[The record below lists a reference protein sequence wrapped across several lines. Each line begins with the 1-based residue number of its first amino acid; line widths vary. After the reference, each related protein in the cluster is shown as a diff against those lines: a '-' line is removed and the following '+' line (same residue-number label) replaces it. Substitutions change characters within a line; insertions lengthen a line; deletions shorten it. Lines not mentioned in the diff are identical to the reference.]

1 MRGSRELRMR
11 EKLLSAVAAVVL
23 GAAAAQA
30 APTLA
35 GRAVWASPRDAGTSE
50 ATVAAFVEQLA
61 RAHVNTLVM
70 EVKNASGLYW
80 PSERFAAA
88 VAEGYRE
95 FDFPAVLIREC
106 HARGIAVHAWFFDFA
121 EGADAHV
128 VRQHPEW
135 LALDP
140 QGRPTTAE
148 VLRGRPYRLAW
159 MCPARRPGYTDQ
171 WLIPVIEEFAS
182 RYDVDAIHHDY
193 VRYPGD
199 LAPDSYCF
207 CDYCLEAIPRYA
219 SYYSTARPDDPLL
232 APMDRPHLEAH
243 WERSPRVLP
252 PNWKDYG
259 REMKSRLL
267 LEGSF
272 FPGGNRD
279 LDYFFYEYRA
289 HHVALFTREVKE
301 AVAKRKPGV
310 EFSAAV
316 FRNPVQSGRFIGQDW
331 RRFAPWVDTLMPMD
345 YRSHYAGDF
354 EAHLDLLAEN
364 VQQQKAWA
372 RDFKRLWIGVAA
384 YQLYAAEREPLV
396 RMRSLLREG
405 GSLAE
410 LRAAFEPIDPPLA
423 AAAPE
428 LRAALA
434 AYLAEPRQPEAVAA
448 KLDGFLASPPPG
460 YYPPERLTRTLERV
474 RAQGIEG
481 VVIFS
486 AGGLTSA
493 GLWPAAGEFFGR

>member
-1 MRGSRELRMR
+1 MLRSHELRVR
-11 EKLLSAVAAVVL
+11 RQLPSAL
-23 GAAAAQA
+23 GALVLAASAAQA
-30 APTLA
+30 APTLL

-50 ATVAAFVEQLA
+50 ASVEAFVEQLA

-70 EVKNASGLYW
+70 EVKNAAGIHW
-80 PSERFAAA
+80 PSERFAPA
-88 VAEGYRE
+88 VVPGYGD
-95 FDFPAVLIREC
+95 FDFPAVLIRAC
-106 HARGIAVHAWFFDFA
+106 HARKIAVHAWFFDFA

-135 LALDP
+135 LARSP
-140 QGRPTTAE
+140 QGRPTTDE

-171 WLIPVIEEFAS
+171 WLIPLVEEFAA
-182 RYDVDAIHHDY
+182 RYDVDGVHHDY

-199 LAPDSYCF
+199 LAPDTYCF

-219 SYYSTARPDDPLL
+219 SYYSEARPDDPLL
-232 APMDRPHLEAH
+232 SPMDRPHLEAH
-243 WERSPRVLP
+243 WEKSPRVLP

-259 REMKSRLL
+259 LEMKSRLL

-331 RRFAPWVDTLMPMD
+331 RRFAPFVDTLMPMD

-364 VQQQKAWA
+364 VRQQKEWA
-372 RDFKRLWIGVAA
+372 RDFKRLWIGIAA
-384 YQLYAAEREPLV
+384 GQLYAAERDPLV
-396 RMRSLLREG
+396 RMRTLLREG
-405 GSLAE
+405 GPLAE
-410 LRAAFEPIDPPLA
+410 LRAAFELVEASLA
-423 AAAPE
+423 SAAPE
-428 LRAALA
+428 LRAAIA
-434 AYLAEPRQPEAVAA
+434 AYLSEPQQPEALAA
-448 KLDGFLASPPPG
+448 RLDALLASPPPG

-474 RAQGIEG
+474 RGEG
-481 VVIFS
+481 VEGIVVFS
-486 AGGLTSA
+486 AGGLSSA
-493 GLWPAAGEFFGR
+493 GLWPTLAEFFGR

>member
-1 MRGSRELRMR
+1 MLHVAGLKRIAVTLGVACVVAMATAA
-11 EKLLSAVAAVVL
+11 SAEPSL
-23 GAAAAQA
+23 Q
-30 APTLA
+30 
-35 GRAVWASPRDAGTSE
+35 GRAVWASPRDAGTSD
-50 ATVAAFVEQLA
+50 ASVTAFVEQLA

-70 EVKNASGLYW
+70 EVKTSAGLFW
-80 PSERFAAA
+80 PSDRFAPA
-88 VAEGYRE
+88 VVEGYRE
-95 FDFPAVLIREC
+95 FDLPAVLIREC
-106 HARGIAVHAWFFDFA
+106 HKRKIAVHAWFFDFA
-121 EGADAHV
+121 EGAGSYV
-128 VRQHPEW
+128 VEQHPEW
-135 LALDP
+135 LARSP
-140 QGRPTTAE
+140 QGKPTTDE

-171 WLIPVIEEFAS
+171 WLIPLIEEFAA

-199 LAPDSYCF
+199 LAPDTYCF
-207 CDYCLEAIPRYA
+207 CDYCLDAIPRYA
-219 SYYSTARPDDPLL
+219 SYYSPAYPDHALL

-243 WERSPRVLP
+243 WEKSPKVLP

-289 HHVALFTREVKE
+289 HHVALFTREVKQ
-301 AVAKRKPGV
+301 AVAKLKPCV

-331 RRFAPWVDTLMPMD
+331 RRFAPFVDTLMPMD

-354 EAHLDLLAEN
+354 ETHLDLLAEN
-364 VQQQKAWA
+364 IQQQKLWA
-372 RDFKRLWIGVAA
+372 RDFRRLWIGVAA
-384 YQLYAAEREPLV
+384 YQLYDAEREPLV
-396 RMRSLLREG
+396 RIRSLLREG
-405 GSLAE
+405 GSVAEIQAVFDGVAERLAI
-410 LRAAFEPIDPPLA
+410 P
-423 AAAPE
+423 APE
-428 LRAALA
+428 LKAAIA
-434 AYLAEPRQPEAVAA
+434 AYLQEPEAPEELATR
-448 KLDGFLASPPPG
+448 LDAFLASPPPG

-474 RAQGIEG
+474 RAQEVEG

-486 AGGLTSA
+486 AGGITSA
-493 GLWPAAGEFFGR
+493 GLWREVGDFFGR

>member
-1 MRGSRELRMR
+1 MLRSHELRVR
-11 EKLLSAVAAVVL
+11 RQLPSAL
-23 GAAAAQA
+23 GALVLAASAAQA
-30 APTLA
+30 APTLL

-50 ATVAAFVEQLA
+50 ASVEAFVEQLA

-70 EVKNASGLYW
+70 EVKNAAGIHW
-80 PSERFAAA
+80 PSERFAPA
-88 VAEGYRE
+88 VVPGYHE

-106 HARGIAVHAWFFDFA
+106 HERQIAVHAWFFDFA
-121 EGADAHV
+121 EGADAQV

-135 LALDP
+135 LARSP
-140 QGRPTTAE
+140 QGRPTTDE

-159 MCPARRPGYTDQ
+159 MCPARRPGYADQ
-171 WLIPVIEEFAS
+171 WLIPLVEEFAA

-199 LAPDSYCF
+199 LAPDTYCF

-219 SYYSTARPDDPLL
+219 SYYSEARPDDPLL
-232 APMDRPHLEAH
+232 SPMDRPHLEAH
-243 WERSPRVLP
+243 WEKSPRVLP

-289 HHVALFTREVKE
+289 HQVALFTREVKE
-301 AVAKRKPGV
+301 AVAKRKPAV

-331 RRFAPWVDTLMPMD
+331 RRFAPFVDTLMPMD

-354 EAHLDLLAEN
+354 EAHLELLAEN
-364 VQQQKAWA
+364 VRQQKEWA
-372 RDFKRLWIGVAA
+372 RGFKRLWIGIAA
-384 YQLYAAEREPLV
+384 YQLYAAERDPLV
-396 RMRSLLREG
+396 RMRTLLREG
-405 GSLAE
+405 GPLDE
-410 LRAAFEPIDPPLA
+410 LRAAFAPVEAPLA
-423 AAAPE
+423 SAAPE
-428 LRAALA
+428 LRAAIA
-434 AYLAEPRQPEAVAA
+434 AYLSEPQQPDALAVR
-448 KLDGFLASPPPG
+448 LDAFLASPPPG
-460 YYPPERLTRTLERV
+460 YYPPERFSRTLERV
-474 RAQGIEG
+474 RAEGVEG
-481 VVIFS
+481 VVVFS
-486 AGGLTSA
+486 AGGLSSA
-493 GLWPAAGEFFGR
+493 GLWPTLAEFFGR

>member
-1 MRGSRELRMR
+1 MLRDARLKMNSTV
-11 EKLLSAVAAVVL
+11 LLLGCLAALASAASAEPSL
-23 GAAAAQA
+23 K
-30 APTLA
+30 
-35 GRAVWASPRDAGTSE
+35 GRAVWAHPRDAGASE
-50 ATVAAFVEQLA
+50 ASVKAFVEQLA
-61 RAHVNTLVM
+61 RAHVNTVVM
-70 EVKNASGLYW
+70 EVKTAAGLFW
-80 PSERFAAA
+80 PSERFAPA
-88 VAEGYRE
+88 VVAGYRE

-106 HARGIAVHAWFFDFA
+106 HERKIAVHAWFFDFA
-121 EGADAHV
+121 EGAGSHV
-128 VRQHPEW
+128 VQQHPEW
-135 LALDP
+135 LALSP
-140 QGRPTTAE
+140 EGKPTTDE

-171 WLIPVIEEFAS
+171 WLIPLIEEFAT

-199 LAPDSYCF
+199 LAPDTYCF
-207 CDYCLEAIPRYA
+207 CDYCLEEIPRYA
-219 SYYSTARPDDPLL
+219 SYYSPAHPDHALL

-243 WERSPRVLP
+243 WEKSPRVLP

-279 LDYFFYEYRA
+279 LDYFFYEYRT

-301 AVAKRKPGV
+301 AVAKRKPRV

-354 EAHLDLLAEN
+354 ETHLDLLAEN
-364 VQQQKAWA
+364 IQQQKQWA
-372 RDFKRLWIGVAA
+372 RDFRRLWIGIAA
-384 YQLYAAEREPLV
+384 YQLYDAEREPLV
-396 RMRSLLREG
+396 RIRSLLRESG
-405 GSLAE
+405 PLTE
-410 LRAAFEPIDPPLA
+410 MRAAFDGVAERLA
-423 AAAPE
+423 TPAPD
-428 LRAALA
+428 LKAALA
-434 AYLAEPRQPEAVAA
+434 AYLEEPEGPEELAA
-448 KLDGFLASPPPG
+448 KLDAFLASPPPG
-460 YYPPERLTRTLERV
+460 FYPPETLTRTLERV
-474 RAQGIEG
+474 RAQEVEG

-486 AGGLTSA
+486 TSGLGSA
-493 GLWPAAGEFFGR
+493 GLWQAVGEFFGR